1 MDIEVY
7 KVEKLIGG
15 KTDFEK
21 NLMHVYFSKP
31 IVVQEIYENRD
42 TYNSYINRR
51 GLWLVTILFEKP
63 L

>member
-21 NLMHVYFSKP
+21 VYFSKQ
-31 IVVQEIYENRD
+31 IVVQEIYKNRD

-51 GLWLVTILFEKP
+51 GL
-63 L
+63 